1 MSSMK
6 ADYRVGVGASSVL
19 MILVALAMAAL
30 GLLAFGSARMTETLT
45 RRNVDVSAAYYEA
58 AAKVQEKLCEIDGA
72 ALAYRRL
79 GGGSPLDAAWFEARG
94 PEGVE
99 WTAVHGELYFM
110 YETDAGEDRVLT
122 ARGRM
127 LTQGG
132 ARYELLE
139 HTLAGTR
146 CESGETDLILMG
158 E

>member
-79 GGGSPLDAAWFEARG
+79 DGRRGRWTRRGLRRAARRAWNGR
-94 PEGVE
+94 P
-99 WTAVHGELYFM
+99 WTASFILCM
-110 YETDAGEDRVLT
+110 RRMRAKT
-122 ARGRM
+122 A
-127 LTQGG
+127 
-132 ARYELLE
+132 
-139 HTLAGTR
+139 
-146 CESGETDLILMG
+146 C
-158 E
+158 